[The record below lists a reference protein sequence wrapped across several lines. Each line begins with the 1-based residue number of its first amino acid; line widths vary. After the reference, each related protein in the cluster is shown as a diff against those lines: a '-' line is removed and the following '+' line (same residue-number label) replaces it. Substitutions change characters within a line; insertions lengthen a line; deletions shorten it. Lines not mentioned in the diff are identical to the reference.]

1 MVERYK
7 IAAYTRISVDEE
19 RNGTNTSIENQK
31 AIIDEYCKLHFPTS
45 TVDYFEDRDKRNEY
59 FFCRSC

>member
-31 AIIDEYCKLHFPTS
+31 AIIDEYFSL
-45 TVDYFEDRDKRNEY
+45 
-59 FFCRSC
+59 